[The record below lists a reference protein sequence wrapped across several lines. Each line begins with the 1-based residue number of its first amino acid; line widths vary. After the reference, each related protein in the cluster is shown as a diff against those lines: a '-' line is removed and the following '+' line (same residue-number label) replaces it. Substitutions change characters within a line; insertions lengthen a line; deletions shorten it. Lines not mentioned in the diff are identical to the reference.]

1 MVNRTSTL
9 VAPRGRWWTPLGRD
23 ERMWFAVVSVWAVAM
38 FVMMMFVWPA
48 IGNEQTTIESYRVSE
63 QEFAALTQ
71 AFIDQHATGENIG
84 GIPVV
89 APPPGDVYLL
99 SQRFQF
105 RPIITLQKGQTYR
118 FLLSSLDVQHGFSLQ
133 PDNVNFQVLPGYV
146 SAIELTPEEA
156 GEYTLV
162 CNEYCGLGHHLMIG
176 RIIVTE

>member
-9 VAPRGRWWTPLGRD
+9 LSPRGRWVTPLGKD
-23 ERMWFAVVSVWAVAM
+23 ERMWFAIVIVWAIAM
-38 FVMMMFVWPA
+38 FLMIMFIWPRV
-48 IGNEQTTIESYRVSE
+48 GNEQTTFESYRVQE
-63 QEFAALTQ
+63 QEFARLTQ
-71 AFIDQHATGENIG
+71 AFVDQNATGENIG

-99 SQRFQF
+99 AQRYQF
-105 RPIITLQKGQTYR
+105 RPIVQLQRNQTYR
-118 FLLSSLDVQHGFSLQ
+118 LLLSSFDVQHGFSLQ

-146 SAIELTPEEA
+146 MAIELTPEEA

-162 CNEYCGLGHHLMIG
+162 CNEFCGPGHHLMLG